1 MINLQNELQYSFY
14 ETSVIIENMPKE
26 YEKKLPEKLKKFL
39 NENKLKNNFTY
50 NNELPLDKQEMLADT
65 KTLLSILY
73 RTYWRTKENKKEFEQ
88 KELQEN
94 EANNIVTLHNT
105 DELFPKNKQEEVVEE
120 KNALVQYKPSLIK
133 RMIDKIKKIFNY
145 KN

>member
-145 KN
+145 KD